1 MWEKFKGLIFIGGQS
16 SMNVSYK
23 LYLKS
28 KDSKS
33 VHAVGF
39 NRCFC
44 PSVQPQPLKWL
55 FCMQKRPKL
64 CIYLLN
70 TVIAQT
76 SPDNKLEKISLFC
89 NGHLIGSIRAC
100 WKLLFQ
106 CI

>member
-39 NRCFC
+39 IRCFC
-44 PSVQPQPLKWL
+44 PTPTIKMAFLHAEETQALHIFTQH
-55 FCMQKRPKL
+55 
-64 CIYLLN
+64 
-70 TVIAQT
+70 
-76 SPDNKLEKISLFC
+76 C
-89 NGHLIGSIRAC
+89 NCTNIT
-100 WKLLFQ
+100 
-106 CI
+106 